1 MNFASD
7 NWAGAAG
14 PVAAALAEVG
24 GIAPAYGGDA
34 LTREAEEAFARLF
47 EREVAVFFV
56 ATGTAANSLALSA
69 LAKPGGLVLCHS
81 DAHINTDEGGAA
93 EFLADLK
100 LIGLD
105 GFGGK
110 VSTEALAAATR
121 RYAADPGRHG
131 QPVAFSLSQL
141 TEFGAA
147 YAPEEIAA
155 LAATAKEAGLA
166 VHMDGAR
173 FGNAV
178 AGLGVSPAE
187 LTWKAGVD
195 VLSFGGTKGGCWMAE
210 AVVFFDTAKAEQ
222 FAYIRKRAGHAI
234 SKSRFISAQF
244 AAFLKDNLWLDLAS
258 HANRMAERLAEGIVA
273 AGGRL
278 AWERG
283 GNEVF
288 AILPRA
294 GIAKAREAGARFY
307 DWTADD
313 VPPERRPGP
322 DEDIIRLVASFA
334 TAEADVEAFVMLIG
348 DG

>member
-14 PVAAALAEVG
+14 PIAAALAEVG
-24 GIAPAYGGDA
+24 GTSPAYGGDA
-34 LTREAEEAFARLF
+34 ATRAAEEAFARVF
-47 EREVAVFFV
+47 ERDVAVFFV

-105 GFGGK
+105 GVGGK
-110 VSTEALAAATR
+110 VSTATLSDAIR

-147 YAPEEIAA
+147 YSTDEIAA
-155 LAATAKEAGLA
+155 LAPMAKESGLA

-178 AGLGVSPAE
+178 AGLGVSPADV
-187 LTWKAGVD
+187 TWKAGVD
-195 VLSFGGTKGGCWMAE
+195 VMSFGGTKGGCWMAE
-210 AVVFFDTAKAEQ
+210 AVIFFDKTKAEQ
-222 FAYIRKRAGHAI
+222 FPYIRKRAGHLI
-234 SKSRFISAQF
+234 SKSRFIATQF
-244 AAFLKDNLWLDLAS
+244 ASLPEGQSLVGSGRQAPTRWRSDLTD
-258 HANRMAERLAEGIVA
+258 GIIA

-294 GIAKAREAGARFY
+294 SLARAREAGARFY
-307 DWTADD
+307 EWSARDL
-313 VPPERRPGP
+313 PPEQRPRA
-322 DEDIIRLVASFA
+322 DEDIVRLVTSFA
-334 TAEADVEAFVMLIG
+334 TEASEVDSFLAALG
-348 DG
+348 